1 MPLAKQHASTR
12 GDRGE
17 IETELADQRVLI
29 TRMRGFVTA
38 TLCEA
43 RFEQFRRSAVMTTD
57 APWIIDTLDMTGF
70 HPNAV
75 QVGARWFDVFKQQG
89 GSQIIMVSSMSAVRM
104 AAATLAFAVHVKV
117 TSFKAMNEA
126 YEHAGLG
133 HRSLRPSDYSFN
145 PPKSGTEDS

>member
-1 MPLAKQHASTR
+1 MALAQLQARTH
-12 GDRGE
+12 GD

-38 TLCEA
+38 PLCEA
-43 RFEQFRRSAVMTTD
+43 RFERFRLSAGMTSG
-57 APWIIDTLDMTGF
+57 APWLIDTLDMTGF

-75 QVGARWFDVFKQQG
+75 QAGARWFDVFKQQG
-89 GSQIIMVSSMSAVRM
+89 GTRIIMVSSMSAVRM

-117 TSFKAMNEA
+117 TSFKELYDA

-133 HRSLRPSDYSFN
+133 RRSLTPSEYSFN
-145 PPKSGTEDS
+145 PPPKSGTEDH

>member
-1 MPLAKQHASTR
+1 MPLVHRLASTR
-12 GDRGE
+12 DD

-29 TRMRGFVTA
+29 TRMRGFVTGP
-38 TLCEA
+38 LCEA
-43 RFEQFRRSAVMTTD
+43 RFDQFRLNAIMTTD
-57 APWIIDTLDMTGF
+57 APWIIDTLEITGF

-104 AAATLAFAVHVKV
+104 AAATLAFAVHIKV
-117 TSFKAMNEA
+117 TSFKEMNEA

-145 PPKSGTEDS
+145 PPPKSGTEDL

>member
-1 MPLAKQHASTR
+1 MALAQQQASTR
-12 GDRGE
+12 GD

-38 TLCEA
+38 SLCEA
-43 RFEQFRRSAVMTTD
+43 RVEQFRLNALRTTG
-57 APWIIDTLDMTGF
+57 AAWLIDTLDITGF
-70 HPNAV
+70 HPSAV

-89 GSQIIMVSSMSAVRM
+89 GSEIIMVSSMGAVRM

-117 TSFKAMNEA
+117 TSFKEMNEA

-133 HRSLRPSDYSFN
+133 RLSLRPSEYSFK
-145 PPKSGTEDS
+145 PPPESGAGGR

>member
-1 MPLAKQHASTR
+1 MPLAQQQAAR
-12 GDRGE
+12 GD
-17 IETELADQRVLI
+17 IETELADRRVLI

-38 TLCEA
+38 PLCEA
-43 RFEQFRRSAVMTTD
+43 RFGQFRESALATTS
-57 APWIIDTLDMTGF
+57 APWIIDTLDITGF
-70 HPNAV
+70 HPSSV

-117 TSFKAMNEA
+117 TSFKALEGA

-133 HRSLRPSDYSFN
+133 RRSMSPSQYSLTP
-145 PPKSGTEDS
+145 PPKSGTENR

>member
-1 MPLAKQHASTR
+1 MPLAQQQAAR
-12 GDRGE
+12 GD

-38 TLCEA
+38 PLCEA
-43 RFEQFRRSAVMTTD
+43 RFEQFRMCAVSTTQ
-57 APWIIDTLDMTGF
+57 APWIIDTLDITGF
-70 HPNAV
+70 HPGAV

-89 GSQIIMVSSMSAVRM
+89 GTQIIMVSSMSAVRM

-117 TSFKAMNEA
+117 TSFKEMGDA

-133 HRSLRPSDYSFN
+133 RRSISPSQYTLSP
-145 PPKSGTEDS
+145 PPKSGTEDR